1 MLPLTADVFN
11 LQHVCAQS
19 LSCAI
24 FLRPH
29 GLQPTRLLSPWDSP
43 GRKTGLGCHFLLQGI
58 FLTQGSHLDLLH
70 LLHWQEGFYYCA
82 IWEAPLLNSSGGPW
96 NRSLRLVDMPPAA
109 SSFTLTLLM
118 RGGRELIRSHLLET
132 QESQV
137 CVCLDEE

>member
-1 MLPLTADVFN
+1 MGFSRQEDWTGVPFPPSGDLPDPGIT
-11 LQHVCAQS
+11 
-19 LSCAI
+19 
-24 FLRPH
+24 P
-29 GLQPTRLLSPWDSP
+29 GSP
-43 GRKTGLGCHFLLQGI
+43 
-58 FLTQGSHLDLLH
+58 H

-96 NRSLRLVDMPPAA
+96 NHSLRLVDMPPAA
-109 SSFTLTLLM
+109 SPFTLTLLM